1 VASSEAAPPQGLT
14 VPVDS
19 RRGPPRAGKN
29 RTVHLFGRD
38 YPLVLPSLRDP
49 RLHVA
54 AVLLTLQVLGQTVL
68 GFRLSIAQILICLAT
83 GALIEFLV
91 VFFKDHAI
99 IWPASG
105 LLTGNS
111 TAFILRVPGTLHGQW
126 WSTHG
131 IEIFIGVVALGMATK
146 YLIRWKGRHIFNP
159 SNVALVLAFVVLGV
173 QRSEPLD
180 LFWIPMGLWMVVTY
194 VILVGGGLLIAWELK
209 MLGLVFGFMI
219 AFAIFVA
226 VAFAQVPDHCMVAS
240 WRATPMCGRDLW
252 QVLVT
257 SPEVLIFALFM
268 IPDPRTVPDGQV
280 ARVVFGVIV
289 AMLAVLLLG
298 PTTLEFWT
306 KTAILASLVIAC
318 ALRFALVAF
327 LAPFVAEGG
336 GLRWMFGGFRWQ
348 VPAALAVVLLCI
360 GALPVSADI
369 STTSP
374 TPFAELADGSTP
386 KIPLTVGSGP
396 ATAEWVATAAS
407 AGLPPPGGTT
417 AGSASARVWL
427 LPAYPTMTI
436 AANIHDFDPTVTSK
450 TAAQMAHDVVLDLII
465 ESEAR
470 RAHDLTLAQL
480 GAEGDGLTEFT
491 DVIQQDITAKTS
503 VQKTYVFDQLSLQL
517 YLPKFATQA
526 SRLEGVYVHGTQTLT
541 TRDASG
547 NVISKTTSTYAKTW
561 GLGGTPQDVTGDPAA
576 GSNQLIVIDYTG
588 LALAP

>member
-1 VASSEAAPPQGLT
+1 VASSEAAPPLGLT
-14 VPVDS
+14 APVDS
-19 RRGPPRAGKN
+19 RRGPRAGKT
-29 RTVHLFGRD
+29 RAVRIGGRE
-38 YPLVLPSLRDP
+38 YPVVLPSLRDP
-49 RLHVA
+49 RMHVA
-54 AVLLTLQVLGQTVL
+54 AVLLTLQALGQTVL

-83 GALIEFLV
+83 GALLEFFV

-131 IEIFIGVVALGMATK
+131 AEIFIGVVALGMATK

-173 QRSEPLD
+173 QRTEPLD
-180 LFWIPMGLWMVVTY
+180 LFWIPMGLWMAVTY
-194 VILVGGGLLIAWELK
+194 VILVGGGLLIARELK

-219 AFAIFVA
+219 AFAAFLA
-226 VAFAQVPDHCMVAS
+226 VALWQVPDHCMVAS
-240 WRATPMCGRDLW
+240 WHVTPMCGWQLW
-252 QVLVT
+252 QILVT

-268 IPDPRTVPDGQV
+268 IPDPRTVPDSQA

-327 LAPFVAEGG
+327 LAPFVADGG

-348 VPAALAVVLLCI
+348 VPAALAVALLCV
-360 GALPVSADI
+360 GALPVAADI
-369 STTSP
+369 ATTSP
-374 TPFAELADGSTP
+374 TPFAELPDGSTP
-386 KIPLTVGSGP
+386 KVPLTVGSGP
-396 ATAEWVATAAS
+396 ATAQWISTAAGV
-407 AGLPPPGGTT
+407 ALPPPGGTT
-417 AGSASARVWL
+417 PTSASAHVWL
-427 LPAYPTMTI
+427 LPPYPTMTV
-436 AANIHDFDPTVTSK
+436 AANIRDFDPSVNSK
-450 TAAQMAHDVVLDLII
+450 TAAVMAHDIVLDLII

-470 RAHDLTLAQL
+470 RAHDLKLAQL

-491 DVIQQDITAKTS
+491 DVIKQDIAAKKF

-526 SRLEGVYVHGTQTLT
+526 SRLEGIYVHGTQTLT

-547 NVISKTTSTYAKTW
+547 NVLSKTTSTYAKTW
-561 GLGGTPQDVTGDPAA
+561 GLGGTPQDNTGDPLS
-576 GSNQLIVIDYTG
+576 GTYQLIQIDYTG